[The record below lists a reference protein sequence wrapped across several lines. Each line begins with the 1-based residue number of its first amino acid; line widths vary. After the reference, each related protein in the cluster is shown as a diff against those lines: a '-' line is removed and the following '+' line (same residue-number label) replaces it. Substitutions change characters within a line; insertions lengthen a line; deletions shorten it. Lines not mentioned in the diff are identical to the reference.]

1 MVSIFGVFELML
13 YEWDKLLRCWEC
25 LNRVGKLGI
34 GWEWAWDV
42 HGAKWDEVSLCKKYS
57 FEALWEVEG
66 NLREKRG
73 WSEMMKDMM
82 SWEVRKSDYGSSYCY
97 ERKSQNLRYE
107 NLSVMA
113 FIHSFLLFIIT
124 ATSFHLSQY
133 RSDST
138 KVCIRNHKIPQ
149 WIWHHEAAVQF
160 FLSGSSANPFSKR
173 LPQAVLFTHHSALIP
188 PKLHDITRYH
198 FRFGC
203 ARNRTRTI
211 ISISSLFKIGQET
224 QLFEF
229 CIFNKTSSWRLKS
242 ESSSELLLLSALALL
257 KPLSWREKN
266 CGLYWKIYWNLSIER
281 GFRVS
286 FPFRSGDISHKSKLQ
301 FCEPVFTKSIGAL
314 GFPVNNRINQ
324 ARKDTLPINQPKLT
338 QDLVDHSSHHPSFPY
353 QQPAQ
358 QHPVQ
363 LFGDDDGK
371 V

>member
-1 MVSIFGVFELML
+1 M
-13 YEWDKLLRCWEC
+13 KLQYNFFFRVLRPILSRRDCH
-25 LNRVGKLGI
+25 KQYY
-34 GWEWAWDV
+34 
-42 HGAKWDEVSLCKKYS
+42 SLITRPWY
-57 FEALWEVEG
+57 
-66 NLREKRG
+66 LRNY
-73 WSEMMKDMM
+73 MI
-82 SWEVRKSDYGSSYCY
+82 
-97 ERKSQNLRYE
+97 SQD
-107 NLSVMA
+107 
-113 FIHSFLLFIIT
+113 II
-124 ATSFHLSQY
+124 
-133 RSDST
+133 SDS
-138 KVCIRNHKIPQ
+138 
-149 WIWHHEAAVQF
+149 
-160 FLSGSSANPFSKR
+160 
-173 LPQAVLFTHHSALIP
+173 AVL
-188 PKLHDITRYH
+188 
-198 FRFGC
+198 G
-203 ARNRTRTI
+203 NRTRII

-224 QLFEF
+224 RLFEF

-266 CGLYWKIYWNLSIER
+266 CGLYWNLSIER

-301 FCEPVFTKSIGAL
+301 ICEPVFTKSIGAL

-363 LFGDDDGK
+363 LFGDDGGK